1 MTDPVTLDGEG
12 PIGEFDEKRAENAV
26 RELLHRGRR
35 GPGPRG
41 PPGDAGAGGAGVQGD
56 IRRAAAGARRTC

>member
-26 RELLHRGRR
+26 QRHGVGHLV
-35 GPGPRG
+35 PRS
-41 PPGDAGAGGAGVQGD
+41 
-56 IRRAAAGARRTC
+56 